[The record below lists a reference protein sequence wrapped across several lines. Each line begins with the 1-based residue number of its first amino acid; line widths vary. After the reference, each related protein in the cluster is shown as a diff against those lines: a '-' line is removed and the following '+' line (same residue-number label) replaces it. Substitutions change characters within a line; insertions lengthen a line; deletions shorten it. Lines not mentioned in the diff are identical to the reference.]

1 MVDNSN
7 VHSGQ
12 NSAYFCGYSGCD
24 DRIWQTFTVP
34 TSFKKITITYWW
46 YSDTNKTANKCL
58 DNFTSR
64 LQTTAGVPIHNLQ
77 QSCNTNVTNAWVQE
91 GKGGTFDVTGD
102 LSKYKGQQVT
112 LFFQGTNAPNQY
124 QPTDFF
130 IDDVV
135 VSVQ

>member
-12 NSAYFCGYSGCD
+12 YSAYFCGYSGCD

-34 TSFKKITITYWW
+34 TSFNKITITYWW
-46 YSDTNKTANKCL
+46 YSDTNKTTNKCYDYFNSGL
-58 DNFTSR
+58 K
-64 LQTTAGVPIHNLQ
+64 TTANATGYIRSFQNDCNLK
-77 QSCNTNVTNAWVQE
+77 VTNAWVQKSYE
-91 GKGGTFDVTGD
+91 LTSGD
-102 LSKYKGQQVT
+102 LSKYKGQQIT

-135 VSVQ
+135 VNVQ